1 MSKKQGIAVG
11 VIIFL
16 AIAYFGLT
24 QYASH
29 VAKTRLEA
37 AIAKKGPYVQILY
50 GNVSYNIFTQNTVIR
65 AVSFKGPKMAVPIF
79 AKEIIV
85 RRLEM
90 DSPKPTSVSMDIL
103 GIELEPS
110 ALGKE
115 GAAELAALGYAGPWT
130 CDVTVDMDCQV
141 EKRELKTHTLYA
153 AKDVGS
159 LRFDFVLSNLDWAA
173 NTPEALMATLFTSAV
188 KQAEIAYIDAS
199 LAERIFKKNAT
210 QQGLDLPTYKKQL
223 TDQLDA
229 SLRQSPTPLSEAFVH
244 ALKQFIENP
253 RQLTISANPAAPVF
267 FGAILKTGSPEG
279 IANLLALDIKS

>member
-11 VIIFL
+11 VIVFL

-37 AIAKKGPYVQILY
+37 AIAKKGPFVQILY

-65 AVSFKGPKMAVPIF
+65 AVSFKGPKMAAPIF

-110 ALGKE
+110 ALGRE
-115 GAAELAALGYAGPWT
+115 AAAELAALGYAGPWS
-130 CDVTVDMDCQV
+130 CDVTVDMDSLV
-141 EKRELKTHTLYA
+141 EKRELKSHMVYA
-153 AKDVGS
+153 AKNVGS
-159 LRFDFVLSNLDWAA
+159 LRLDFVLGNLDFAA
-173 NTPEALMATLFTSAV
+173 AKPEAVMAGLFNCAL
-188 KQAEIAYIDAS
+188 KQAEMAYTDAS
-199 LAERIFKKNAT
+199 LVERIFKQNAAK
-210 QQGLDLPTYKKQL
+210 QGLDLPAYKKQL
-223 TDQLDA
+223 ADQLDT
-229 SLRQSPTPLSEAFVH
+229 SLQRSSKPLPQAFIN
-244 ALKQFIENP
+244 ALKQFVENP
-253 RQLTISANPAAPVF
+253 RQLTISANPTAPVSF
-267 FGAILKTGSPEG
+267 MELLKAGTPEAV
-279 IANLLALDIKS
+279 ANLLALDIKS